1 MTAKGEDGGT
11 RWADGARSAWRAE
24 VRMRVGALELD
35 VRLDG
40 GVRPVALVGPNGS
53 GKTTLLRTIA
63 GAHRP
68 AAGVIVVGDRVLFDS
83 ARGVDLPPE
92 ERRVGYVPQGYG
104 LFPHLR
110 VLDNV
115 RFGLTG
121 PSRSEAG
128 ARASA
133 LAVLEQLEAGHLAG
147 RWPDTLSGGERQRV
161 ALARALV
168 TDPRILL
175 LDEPLAALDAAARR
189 TMRRRLA
196 ERLEER
202 AVPAL
207 VITHDLRD
215 IIALNADVHVM
226 EEGRIVQRGPAAAL
240 AAHPATE
247 FVAEVFGSP
256 LAPRGIPESLQSSG
270 LPAGTD

>member
-1 MTAKGEDGGT
+1 
-11 RWADGARSAWRAE
+11 
-24 VRMRVGALELD
+24 MRVGELDLD
-35 VRLDG
+35 VRLEG

-68 AAGVIVVGDRVLFDS
+68 SAGVIAIGDRVLFDS
-83 ARGVDLPPE
+83 DRGIDLPPE

-115 RFGLTG
+115 RFGLAG
-121 PSRSEAG
+121 SSRRENG
-128 ARASA
+128 GRASA
-133 LAVLEQLEAGHLAG
+133 VAVLEQLEAGHLAE

-168 TDPRILL
+168 TEPHILL

-196 ERLEER
+196 ERLTAS

-207 VITHDLRD
+207 VITHDVHD
-215 IIALNADVHVM
+215 IVALNADVHVM
-226 EEGRIVQRGPAAAL
+226 EGGRIVQRGPAESL
-240 AAHPATE
+240 ATHPATE

-256 LAPRGIPESLQSSG
+256 LATPGRKRRPGRRASPTL
-270 LPAGTD
+270 AR

>member
-1 MTAKGEDGGT
+1 MQ
-11 RWADGARSAWRAE
+11 
-24 VRMRVGALELD
+24 VGALDLD
-35 VRLDG
+35 VRLG
-40 GVRPVALVGPNGS
+40 GGGRAVALVGPNGS

-68 AAGVIVVGDRVLFDS
+68 VRGTIAVGDRVLFDS
-83 ARGVDLPPE
+83 ARGIDLPPE
-92 ERRVGYVPQGYG
+92 KRRVGYVPQGYG

-115 RFGLTG
+115 RFGLAG
-121 PSRSEAG
+121 SSRRDNG

-133 LAVLEQLEAGHLAG
+133 LAVLEQLEADHLAA

-168 TDPRILL
+168 TEPHILL

-189 TMRRRLA
+189 AMRRRLA
-196 ERLEER
+196 HRLAESG
-202 AVPAL
+202 VPAL
-207 VITHDLRD
+207 VVTHDVHD
-215 IIALNADVHVM
+215 IVALDAEVLVI
-226 EEGRIVQRGPAAAL
+226 EEGRIVQRGSAASL
-240 AAHPATE
+240 ATHPATE

-256 LAPRGIPESLQSSG
+256 LTARRG
-270 LPAGTD
+270 